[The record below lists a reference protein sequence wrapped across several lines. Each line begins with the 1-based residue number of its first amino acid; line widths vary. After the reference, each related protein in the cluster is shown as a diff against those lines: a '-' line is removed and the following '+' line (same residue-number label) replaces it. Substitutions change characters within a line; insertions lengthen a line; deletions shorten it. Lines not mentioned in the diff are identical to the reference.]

1 MSNVVQRA
9 SILVTKFIGHL
20 CLITAVLVAINGC
33 ASSGP
38 ATRFYSLFAE
48 RDVTPVEHQLGNVS
62 IGIGPI
68 VLPDYLDNPAVVSVT
83 DSQRVRIA
91 GYHAWAGSLKESMIR
106 VLADNVSQSLSL
118 DGVWGFPWDNRTRPD
133 YQVRIVIEQFD
144 GVRGGEV
151 QLRAK
156 WTVLNKKADK
166 VLRLGAVS
174 LSETTSS
181 DGVDGYV
188 TTLNRL
194 LNGLSG
200 SISESL
206 NAL

>member
-1 MSNVVQRA
+1 MSNAVQRA
-9 SILVTKFIGHL
+9 SILATKLTGTLCLVMVVFIG
-20 CLITAVLVAINGC
+20 INGC

-38 ATRFYSLFAE
+38 ATQFYSLFSE
-48 RDVTPVEHQLGNVS
+48 RDIAPTEHSLEDVS

-68 VLPDYLDNPAVVSVT
+68 ILPDYLDNPAVVSVT
-83 DSQRVRIA
+83 NSQRVRIA
-91 GYHAWAGSLKESMIR
+91 GYHAWAGSLKESMTR
-106 VLADNVSQSLSL
+106 VLADNMSQSLAL
-118 DGVWGFPWDNRTRPD
+118 EGVWGFPWDNRTRPD

-166 VLRLGAVS
+166 ALKLGALS
-174 LSETTSS
+174 LSETTNSN
-181 DGVDGYV
+181 DVNDYIAA
-188 TTLNRL
+188 LNRL

-200 SISESL
+200 SIAESL
-206 NAL
+206 IEL

>member
-1 MSNVVQRA
+1 MSNTVQRA
-9 SILVTKFIGHL
+9 SIIVTKSIGFL
-20 CLITAVLVAINGC
+20 CLVAAILMGVNGC

-38 ATRFYSLFAE
+38 ATRFYSLFSE
-48 RDVTPVEHQLGNVS
+48 RDVASVAHQLGDVS

-83 DSQRVRIA
+83 NSQRVRIA
-91 GYHAWAGSLKESMIR
+91 GYHAWAGSLKESMTR
-106 VLADNVSQSLSL
+106 VLADNISQSLSL
-118 DGVWGFPWDNRTRPD
+118 DGVWGFPWDNRTRPH

-166 VLRLGAVS
+166 ILKLGAVS
-174 LSETTSS
+174 LSETASS
-181 DGVDGYV
+181 DDVDGYV
-188 TTLNRL
+188 AALNRL
-194 LNGLSG
+194 LSGLSG
-200 SISESL
+200 SIAESL
-206 NAL
+206 KVL

>member
-1 MSNVVQRA
+1 MSNAVQCA
-9 SILVTKFIGHL
+9 SILVTKFIGYL
-20 CLITAVLVAINGC
+20 CLIAAVLVAINGC

-48 RDVTPVEHQLGNVS
+48 RDITPIEHQLEDVS

-68 VLPDYLDNPAVVSVT
+68 VLPDYLDNPSVVSVT
-83 DSQRVRIA
+83 RSQRVRIA
-91 GYHAWAGSLKESMIR
+91 GYHAWAGSLKESMTR
-106 VLADNVSQSLSL
+106 VLADNVSQSLTL

-133 YQVRIVIEQFD
+133 YQVRIVVEQFD

-166 VLRLGAVS
+166 VLKLGAAN
-174 LSETTSS
+174 LSEKLSS
-181 DGVDGYV
+181 DDVDGYV
-188 TTLNRL
+188 AGLNRL

-200 SISESL
+200 SITESL
-206 NAL
+206 SAL